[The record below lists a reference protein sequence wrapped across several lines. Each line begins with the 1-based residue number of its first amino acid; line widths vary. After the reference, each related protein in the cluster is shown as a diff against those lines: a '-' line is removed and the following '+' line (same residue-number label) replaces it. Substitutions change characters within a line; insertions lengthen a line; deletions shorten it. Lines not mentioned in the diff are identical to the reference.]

1 MCVIAAL
8 WLSIATP
15 AAHGFD
21 FGVSPEPWSQASPD
35 SVPPADSSRVITLP
49 ADSSGGIALPER
61 EAESVTESELSREVE
76 TSRAPGAFS
85 EPRWVMVRSLLFPG
99 WGQAYNRSWLK
110 AAAVAGGEIWFIT
123 KIIED
128 RDALEDLD
136 DAVQVA
142 RDSNDVVAEE
152 EAVEA
157 YNERSQQLTRRE
169 WFLGGLIAY
178 AMVDAY
184 VDAHFRNFRMDLD
197 PMPGIRG
204 RGVSWRMR
212 ARWEWRF

>member
-1 MCVIAAL
+1 MAAP
-8 WLSIATP
+8 A
-15 AAHGFD
+15 AAHGFEL
-21 FGVSPEPWSQASPD
+21 GPGGWEPWLQAGPD
-35 SVPPADSSRVITLP
+35 SVPPPADSTRVITLP

-61 EAESVTESELSREVE
+61 DASSVNEAELTREVE

-85 EPRWVMVRSLLFPG
+85 EPRWVMFRSLFVPG

-110 AAAVAGGEIWFIT
+110 AAAIAGGEIWFIT
-123 KIIED
+123 KIVED

-136 DAVQVA
+136 QAVQVA
-142 RDSNDVVAEE
+142 RDSADAELE
-152 EAVEA
+152 EVAVEA
-157 YNERSQQLTRRE
+157 YNARSAQLTRRE

-197 PMPGIRG
+197 PMPAIRG